1 MTCCLVKEVS
11 IDSTLEVKCCLP
23 WHIVPIMEQQQT
35 LYCYTYSTL
44 FHLTKTLS
52 FSVNCMTQAGKKGA
66 VTCNKC
72 PEPSQNIKDVIKR
85 LHYDRE
91 MVVTPSF
98 LYDFSRMFHFG
109 YYMGGKSAFISLRT
123 TEKQKHNVTKGTV
136 NVISIQ
142 CGHTGGMFYIT
153 AALKIFRL
161 FWISPKCLPN
171 NK

>member
-1 MTCCLVKEVS
+1 
-11 IDSTLEVKCCLP
+11 
-23 WHIVPIMEQQQT
+23 
-35 LYCYTYSTL
+35 
-44 FHLTKTLS
+44 
-52 FSVNCMTQAGKKGA
+52 MTQAGKKGA

-142 CGHTGGMFYIT
+142 CGHTGRMFYIT

-161 FWISPKCLPN
+161 F
-171 NK
+171 